1 MLMIGAG
8 CGGSDDSTTES
19 IDGASDTAEDTTPA
33 DEATPDATTD
43 DPGDETAAGFGDV
56 IEGTFLLSGAM
67 EEQYYVSDAELA
79 FRTGGGCQDGAF
91 GFSVNVQDAAGTTT
105 FATFGA
111 EGQQDLSGGVT
122 GEFDDIDLGVTVF
135 PGGDM
140 SLEQRYEG
148 PVRMI
153 ISEHDTGGVDADP
166 NARRMTV
173 TLLGSIPGD
182 EGDLDVDVT
191 YRWVMGCP

>member
-1 MLMIGAG
+1 MTKPLTSCALVLTILMIGAG
-8 CGGSDDSTTES
+8 CGGGDGSSTELVEDDS
-19 IDGASDTAEDTTPA
+19 
-33 DEATPDATTD
+33 
-43 DPGDETAAGFGDV
+43 GDETAAGFGDV
-56 IEGTFLLSGAM
+56 IEGTFLLSGAV
-67 EEQYYVSDAELA
+67 EEQYYVSDDELA

-91 GFSVNVQDAAGTTT
+91 GFVVNVQDAAGTTT

-111 EGQQDLSGGVT
+111 EGQEDLSGGVI
-122 GEFDDIDLGVTVF
+122 GEFDAIDLAVTVF

-140 SLEQRYEG
+140 SLQQRYEG
-148 PVRMI
+148 PVRTI

-173 TLLGSIPGD
+173 TLLGTIPTD
-182 EGDLDVDVT
+182 DGDLDVDVT